1 MTSER
6 KDNHVALAMDQN
18 RGVRGRND
26 FDDVE
31 LLHHALGGIDP
42 AVVSLGTTVGGVT
55 WDVPFYINGM
65 TGGSTS
71 TGEINRT
78 LAIAARETGIP
89 MASGS
94 MSIALK
100 DPSQIPTFQVI
111 REENPDGFVMANLG
125 ADHGVDN
132 ALRVIDL
139 LQADALQI
147 HVNAMQE
154 TVMPEGS
161 RDFSAWPATIEAVVA
176 AVPVPVVVKEVGFGL
191 SRRTIET
198 LAGLG
203 VTVADVSGRGGTNFA
218 RIENSRRAG
227 GDYAYLE
234 GWGQSTVSC
243 LLDAPGDFPTLLAS
257 GGVRNPL
264 DVLKALALGAKG
276 VGVAGTFLA
285 LAVDG
290 GVDALVTEINRWKE
304 HLAQLMA
311 TVGAPT
317 VPALTGTDLL
327 VRGSVR
333 EFCELR
339 GIDAAALSARSAA
352 ANDNTRGGRHGR

>member
-1 MTSER
+1 MIS
-6 KDNHVALAMDQN
+6 
-18 RGVRGRND
+18 
-26 FDDVE
+26 
-31 LLHHALGGIDP
+31 
-42 AVVSLGTTVGGVT
+42 
-55 WDVPFYINGM
+55 
-65 TGGSTS
+65 
-71 TGEINRT
+71 
-78 LAIAARETGIP
+78 
-89 MASGS
+89 
-94 MSIALK
+94 
-100 DPSQIPTFQVI
+100 
-111 REENPDGFVMANLG
+111 
-125 ADHGVDN
+125 
-132 ALRVIDL
+132 
-139 LQADALQI
+139 
-147 HVNAMQE
+147 
-154 TVMPEGS
+154 
-161 RDFSAWPATIEAVVA
+161 
-176 AVPVPVVVKEVGFGL
+176 AVPVIVKEVGFGL
-191 SRRTIET
+191 SRQTVTWLRE
-198 LAGLG
+198 AG
-203 VTVADVSGRGGTNFA
+203 VAVADVGGRGGTNFA